1 MNFLSNDLIEIG
13 ILSLGAELRSVIN
26 KTSDKQYIWQ
36 ADASVWNRS
45 SPVLFPFVGR
55 LKNDEYHHQGKTY
68 HLSQHG
74 FARHCNFEL
83 IVQTQNQLTFL
94 LVSDEESKKVYP
106 FDFELILSYTLYGNE
121 LFLDYQVKNIG
132 AHDMYFSI
140 GAHPAFNTL
149 GDLEDY
155 SLVFEK
161 PEAIERQI
169 ISSGLRNNTR
179 ERVELTNNTLRL
191 EKRLFE
197 VDAIVAEGLH
207 SNEITLVNK
216 ENEKVVSVRVQD
228 FPYYGIWS
236 KSPYP
241 FICLEPWVGIADKED
256 ATGELS
262 EKEGIQRLES
272 MEIFLRRIA
281 FRFF

>member
-1 MNFLSNDLIEIG
+1 
-13 ILSLGAELRSVIN
+13 
-26 KTSDKQYIWQ
+26 
-36 ADASVWNRS
+36 
-45 SPVLFPFVGR
+45 
-55 LKNDEYHHQGKTY
+55 
-68 HLSQHG
+68 
-74 FARHCNFEL
+74 
-83 IVQTQNQLTFL
+83 
-94 LVSDEESKKVYP
+94 
-106 FDFELILSYTLYGNE
+106 

-132 AHDMYFSI
+132 AEDMYFSI
-140 GAHPAFNTL
+140 GAHPAFNTP

-169 ISSGLRNNTR
+169 ISTGLRSNAI
-179 ERVELTNNTLRL
+179 EKVELINNTLRL

-197 VDAIVAEGLH
+197 VDAIVAEGLN
-207 SNEITLVNK
+207 SNEITIVNK

-241 FICLEPWVGIADKED
+241 FICLEPWVGVADKED

>member
-1 MNFLSNDLIEIG
+1 MNILSNDLIEIG
-13 ILSLGAELRSVIN
+13 VLSLGAELRSVIN
-26 KTSDKQYIWQ
+26 KSSNHQYIWQ
-36 ADASVWNRS
+36 ADAAVWNRS

-55 LKNDEYHHQGKTY
+55 LKNDEYRHQGKTY
-68 HLSQHG
+68 QLSQHG

-83 IVQTQNQLTFL
+83 IVQTQNQLTYL
-94 LVSDEESKKVYP
+94 LIADEESKKVYP
-106 FDFELILSYTLYGNE
+106 FDFELTLTYTLYGNE

-132 AHDMYFSI
+132 AETMYFSI
-140 GAHPAFNTL
+140 GAHPAFNTP

-161 PEAIERQI
+161 SESIERQI
-169 ISSGLRNNTR
+169 ISAGIRTNTR
-179 ERVELTNNTLRL
+179 ESVRMEDNTLRL
-191 EKRLFE
+191 EKHLFE
-197 VDAIVAEGLH
+197 VDAIVAEGLK
-207 SNEITLVNK
+207 SNEITLINA
-216 ENEKVVSVRVQD
+216 EHEKIVSVRVQD

-241 FICLEPWVGIADKED
+241 FICLEPWVGVADNVN
-256 ATGELS
+256 ATGELV
-262 EKEGIQRLES
+262 EKEGIQQLES